1 MTLTPQLR
9 SFANT
14 GETSK
19 SIPTLE
25 ANHPKSTSKTTVPP
39 SLPPSS
45 QNLNKNQGWKPA
57 SQTFKPITDEEA
69 DTDVSE
75 PETESDLESLTGDD
89 TILTEPNPDEADES
103 HERLRKQLGRIEIRK
118 RRHDEVD
125 QQLERGT
132 AAGSSGSLLVKAE
145 EARARVEA
153 LKQVWGLKVVKNED
167 DDERTTSKR
176 IKSESL

>member
-1 MTLTPQLR
+1 M
-9 SFANT
+9 
-14 GETSK
+14 
-19 SIPTLE
+19 
-25 ANHPKSTSKTTVPP
+25 
-39 SLPPSS
+39 
-45 QNLNKNQGWKPA
+45 
-57 SQTFKPITDEEA
+57 
-69 DTDVSE
+69 
-75 PETESDLESLTGDD
+75 
-89 TILTEPNPDEADES
+89 
-103 HERLRKQLGRIEIRK
+103 
-118 RRHDEVD
+118 D